1 MDANIVFHT
10 DGAYGMCRAA
20 RLVKWMLKLFFL
32 MDSTCRLILE
42 RIVLVIARG
51 SIVDLKVIVTVS
63 FPLQGACYIRSL
75 TVILV

>member
-1 MDANIVFHT
+1 
-10 DGAYGMCRAA
+10 MCQAA

>member
-51 SIVDLKVIVTVS
+51 SIVIATVS